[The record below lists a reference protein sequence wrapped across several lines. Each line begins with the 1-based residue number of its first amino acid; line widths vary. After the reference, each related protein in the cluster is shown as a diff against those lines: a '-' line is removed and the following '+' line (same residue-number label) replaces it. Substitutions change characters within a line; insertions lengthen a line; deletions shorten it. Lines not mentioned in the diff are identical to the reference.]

1 MITFFRSE
9 KMQVTKDE
17 AKRMVEEV
25 KDGKVFTVTFVKRS
39 TGQERVMNCRKGVV
53 KHLKGGEKKYDP
65 KKKNLVCV
73 FDMQAGGYRSIALE
87 SIKKVAMQGQVFDV
101 E

>member
-9 KMQVTKDE
+9 KMQATKEE

-25 KDGKVFTVTFVKRS
+25 DDGKVFTVTFVKRS
-39 TGQERVMNCRKGVV
+39 NGQERVMNCRKGVK
-53 KHLKGGEKKYDP
+53 KHLRGGEKKYDP
-65 KKKNLVCV
+65 KSKGLVCV

-87 SIKKVAMQGQVFDV
+87 SITKVAMAGQVFDV

>member
-1 MITFFRSE
+1 MTVVTSE
-9 KMQVTKDE
+9 T

-25 KDGKVFTVTFVKRS
+25 SDGKVFTVTFVKRS
-39 TGQERVMNCRKGVV
+39 TGLERVMNCRKGVK
-53 KHLKGGEKKYDP
+53 KHLKGGVKAYDS

-87 SIKKVAMQGQVFDV
+87 SIRKVAMEGKVFGV
-101 E
+101 RG